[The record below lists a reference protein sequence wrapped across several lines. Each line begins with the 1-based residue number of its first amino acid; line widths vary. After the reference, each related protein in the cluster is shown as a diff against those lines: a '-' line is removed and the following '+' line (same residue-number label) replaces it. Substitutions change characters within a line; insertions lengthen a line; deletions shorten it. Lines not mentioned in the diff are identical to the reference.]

1 LADGRTP
8 LVPLFD
14 LDGTLTDPKSGI
26 VRCMKHALDS
36 LGAPRPPDDVL
47 ASFIGPPLRKTFATL
62 LDTADRDLVERA
74 MALYRK
80 EYGETGLFEL
90 QMYAG
95 VPDMLERTCGI
106 APSAFVATAK
116 ARIYADRIVRRLGLD
131 RYFAGIYGPELTGR
145 FEDKADLLAHLLAS
159 EQIPPR
165 RAVMIGD
172 RAGDVVSARANGI
185 RSIGVLW
192 GYGSEAELEG
202 AGADVVCRSPTE
214 LPACL
219 AGFRA

>member
-1 LADGRTP
+1 MADGRTP

-26 VRCMKHALDS
+26 VRCIKHALDT

-47 ASFIGPPLRKTFATL
+47 ASFIGPPLRATFATL
-62 LDTADRDLVERA
+62 LDTPDRDLIERA
-74 MALYRK
+74 MALYRD
-80 EYGETGLFEL
+80 EYGQTGLFEL

-95 VPDMLERTCGI
+95 VTEMLERTCEI

-116 ARIYADRIVRRLGLD
+116 AKTYAERIVRRLGLD
-131 RYFAGIYGPELTGR
+131 RYFTGLYGPELTGR
-145 FEDKADLLAHLLAS
+145 FDDKADLLAHLLAS
-159 EQIPPR
+159 EQIPR
-165 RAVMIGD
+165 HRAVMIGD

-192 GYGSEAELEG
+192 GYGSESELEG
-202 AGADVVCRSPTE
+202 AGADVVCRSPDD

>member
-1 LADGRTP
+1 
-8 LVPLFD
+8 
-14 LDGTLTDPKSGI
+14 
-26 VRCMKHALDS
+26 MKHALDS

-62 LDTADRDLVERA
+62 LDTPDRDLIEPA
-74 MALYRK
+74 MALYRT

-95 VPDMLERTCGI
+95 VPDMLERTCEV

-116 ARIYADRIVRRLGLD
+116 AKIYAERIVRKLGLD

-165 RAVMIGD
+165 RAVMSGA
-172 RAGDVVSARANGI
+172 RAGDVVGARANGI
-185 RSIGVLW
+185 RSIGALW
-192 GYGSEAELEG
+192 GYGSGAELEG
-202 AGADVVCRSPTE
+202 AGADVVCRSPAE

-219 AGFRA
+219 AGLHA